1 MLTEKVI
8 NQLTTTDIYQSQT
21 ITMVISDSTQESLS
35 TYFEKK
41 NQTNFHT
48 KLQYWLRV
56 PPEISLQLFKNISD
70 YEIETQFSYIL
81 NINRVHIQQK
91 HINYSIKYI
100 PNQSV
105 KLVPISWQPCISG
118 LFPHLIAS
126 GVLELKYTSHHI
138 NSNLSIERY
147 HYFHKLINLLM
158 DLFKFNKVQ

>member
-21 ITMVISDSTQESLS
+21 ITMVISDSTQESLL

-41 NQTNFHT
+41 NNQTNFHT

-81 NINRVHIQQK
+81 NINRVQIQ
-91 HINYSIKYI
+91 
-100 PNQSV
+100 
-105 KLVPISWQPCISG
+105 
-118 LFPHLIAS
+118 
-126 GVLELKYTSHHI
+126 
-138 NSNLSIERY
+138 
-147 HYFHKLINLLM
+147 
-158 DLFKFNKVQ
+158 